1 MMNETQIAK
10 EGKEE
15 QQKNKIVLEQQ
26 GGVKL
31 GQGGFGCVIT
41 PAVSCKRRP
50 LPKNAVSKIT
60 YVLPGYESDYEDELS
75 MLNRIKKLD
84 PQQKYFVSVNDECLL
99 DTRTIQNRVPK
110 DVVEVSYEDDELES
124 FRVKPSEPK
133 YISRMSNKDITKK
146 YCLVDDYLEPRNQVL
161 EFGGY
166 SLYHITP
173 DKFPELYNSIQ
184 SNYRSIIRNLLTG
197 LQLLHSNRIAHR
209 DIKEDNILGIII
221 HTYRNA
227 RTATQKLNKSATKHK
242 TLINRAQHAKPITK
256 SKSRQKISHPLV
268 RYIDFGLSNNINPQV
283 DEGSI
288 RNFHWSGTDG
298 YIPIDFVLLH
308 YMEEYALTYGT
319 GVLRNQVNKQRILE
333 KTQAR
338 YEKAYKVFYDDI
350 HIEQSLIKI
359 SRRHSQ
365 KNKYANQQKVSG
377 YEFLDMLAI
386 GRIYD
391 KLVNSLINNTFY
403 KIMKSDYIGLVYKS
417 DIFALGITLAFMRRH
432 YRLHRDKHLTDLISR
447 MIKLNPV
454 DRPSIKDCMSHSFV
468 KS

>member
-1 MMNETQIAK
+1 MMNEKQIEK
-10 EGKEE
+10 DKKDE
-15 QQKNKIVLEQQ
+15 QQNTKNILEQR

-75 MLNRIKKLD
+75 MLNRIKNLD
-84 PQQKYFVSVNDECLL
+84 PQQKYFVSVNDECSL
-99 DTRTIQNRVPK
+99 DTRIIQNRVPK
-110 DVVEVSYEDDELES
+110 DIVEVSYEDDELET

-173 DKFPELYNSIQ
+173 DKFPELYSSIKR
-184 SNYRSIIRNLLTG
+184 NYKSIILNLLTG
-197 LQLLHSNRIAHR
+197 LQLLHANRIAHR

-221 HTYRNA
+221 NTYHTT
-227 RTATQKLNKSATKHK
+227 RTATQKSNKTGNKK
-242 TLINRAQHAKPITK
+242 QHIRQGKPITK
-256 SKSRQKISHPLV
+256 DKSRKKISHPLV
-268 RYIDFGLSNNINPQV
+268 RYIDFGLSNMINPKV
-283 DEGSI
+283 DEGGI

-308 YMEEYALTYGT
+308 YMEDYALTYGA

-338 YEKAYKVFYDDI
+338 YEKAYKAFYDDI
-350 HIEQSLIKI
+350 HIEQSLMKI
-359 SRRHSQ
+359 SRRQSQ
-365 KNKYANQQKVSG
+365 KQNKYVNQQQVSG
-377 YEFLDMLAI
+377 YEFLDMLVI
-386 GRIYD
+386 SRIYD
-391 KLVNSLINNTFY
+391 KLVDSLINNTFY
-403 KIMKSDYIGLVYKS
+403 KIMKTDYIGFVYKS

-432 YRLHRDKHLTDLISR
+432 YRLHHDKNLTDLISR
-447 MIKLNPV
+447 MIKLNPA
-454 DRPSIKDCMSHSFV
+454 DRPSIKDCMSHPFV
-468 KS
+468 RR